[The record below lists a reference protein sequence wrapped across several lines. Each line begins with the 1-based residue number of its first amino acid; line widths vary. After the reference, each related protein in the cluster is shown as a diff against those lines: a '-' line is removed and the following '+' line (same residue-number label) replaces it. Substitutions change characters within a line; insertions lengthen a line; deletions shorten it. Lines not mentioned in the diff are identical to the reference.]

1 MHLTPSFPKLA
12 RGRLTTNPLR
22 DLIFWLSTKRKVT
35 DWVARLGARHDF
47 TRRFVAGETLDRA
60 FETIA
65 PLARAGQRVILN
77 HLGENVATPAEARGA
92 RDSYIR
98 MLRSLPDAG
107 IDGNIAVKLTQL
119 GLDLDHELC
128 LGLTHEI
135 AAAAAALRNTI
146 EIDMEGSACTDSTL
160 RIFEEVQREHGNAG
174 VALQA
179 YLRRSQSD
187 LQRLAP
193 LNPKIR
199 LVKGAYRE
207 PASVA
212 FQKKSEVDANYRR
225 LLDRMLERMPDV
237 REEKKFERQQSRA
250 PVGAASVVAIATHDP
265 ALIDY
270 AFAKIRGL
278 GLPSARYEF
287 QMLLG
292 IRRDLQQKVISQGHP
307 FRVYVPFGSA
317 WVPYFMRRLSER
329 PANLIFVM
337 RSLLA
342 ERKR

>member
-1 MHLTPSFPKLA
+1 
-12 RGRLTTNPLR
+12 
-22 DLIFWLSTKRKVT
+22 VT

-47 TRRFVAGETLDRA
+47 TRRFVAGETLGQA
-60 FETIA
+60 LETIA

-77 HLGENVATPAEARGA
+77 HLGENVATPAEARAA

-119 GLDLDHELC
+119 GLDLDPELC

-135 AAAAAALRNTI
+135 AAAAAAMRNTI

-187 LQRLAP
+187 LQRLASLNPP

-207 PASVA
+207 PASAA

-225 LLDRMLERMPDV
+225 LLDRMLEL
-237 REEKKFERQQSRA
+237 S
-250 PVGAASVVAIATHDP
+250 GSVVAIATHDP
-265 ALIDY
+265 ALVDY

-342 ERKR
+342 ERKH

>member
-1 MHLTPSFPKLA
+1 M
-12 RGRLTTNPLR
+12 
-22 DLIFWLSTKRKVT
+22 T

-47 TRRFVAGETLDRA
+47 TRRFVAGETLDQA
-60 FETIA
+60 LETIA
-65 PLARAGQRVILN
+65 PLARSGQRVILN
-77 HLGENVATPAEARGA
+77 HLGENVATPAEAHGA

-98 MLRSLPDAG
+98 MLRSLADAG

-119 GLDLDHELC
+119 GLDLDHQLC
-128 LGLTHEI
+128 LDLTHEI

-146 EIDMEGSACTDSTL
+146 EIDMEGSAYTDTTL
-160 RIFEEVQREHGNAG
+160 RIFEEVQRAQGNAG
-174 VALQA
+174 MALQA

-187 LQRLAP
+187 LQTLAP

-225 LLDRMLERMPDV
+225 LLDQMLERMPEV
-237 REEKKFERQQSRA
+237 NQKNESGRLVSSG
-250 PVGAASVVAIATHDP
+250 PVVAIATHDP
-265 ALIDY
+265 ALVDY
-270 AFAKIRGL
+270 AFAKIRAL
-278 GLPSARYEF
+278 GARSTRYEF

-342 ERKR
+342 ERKH